1 MRAFSER
8 KEEIWE
14 NYAQLMNYQIL
25 AEEVQAV
32 QLVQTIQLQPV
43 QVQPVQTIQVQ
54 PVQLMQVQPVH
65 SEGMEAEQ
73 Q

>member
-25 AEEVQAV
+25 AEEVQA
-32 QLVQTIQLQPV
+32 IQV
-43 QVQPVQTIQVQ
+43 VQTIQVQ
-54 PVQLMQVQPVH
+54 PVQAVQVQLVQ
-65 SEGMEAEQ
+65 SEGMEGEQ
-73 Q
+73 